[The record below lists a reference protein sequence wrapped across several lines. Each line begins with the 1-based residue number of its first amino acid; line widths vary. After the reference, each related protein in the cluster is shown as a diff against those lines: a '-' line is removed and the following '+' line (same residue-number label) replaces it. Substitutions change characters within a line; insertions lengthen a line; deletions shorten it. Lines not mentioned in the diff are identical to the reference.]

1 MPLERPAFVS
11 LLDEL
16 LNDQLIAS
24 SGPWL
29 HLPDHKVQLSEADS
43 ALWTRLQPKLLAG
56 QYDPPWVR
64 TLANEENCTEADVR
78 LLLRKLAR
86 LGLVHQVVRDLFYPE
101 ATLQCMA
108 ELLLGQAS
116 ETPVVQVAAFRDMLG
131 IGRKRS
137 VQILEYFDRIGLTR
151 RVADQ
156 RHIRADSALAQQ
168 QARH

>member
-1 MPLERPAFVS
+1 
-11 LLDEL
+11 
-16 LNDQLIAS
+16 
-24 SGPWL
+24 
-29 HLPDHKVQLSEADS
+29 VQLSEADS
-43 ALWTRLQPKLLAG
+43 ALWAQLQPRLLEG
-56 QYDPPWVR
+56 QFDPPWVR
-64 TLANEENCTEADVR
+64 TLASEAQCAEADVR

-86 LGLVHQVVRDLFYPE
+86 LGVVHQVVRDLFYPE
-101 ATLQCMA
+101 ATLQRMA
-108 ELLLGQAS
+108 ELLLAQAS
-116 ETPVVQVAAFRDMLG
+116 ETPIVQVAAFRDMLG